1 MTNEFLTPAAMAA
14 ACDVSVDTLRY
25 YEREGL
31 LEDISRTGGGQRQYS
46 SSDVA
51 WVQVLRCLRATAMP
65 IREMRAFAMLVREG
79 ETAMADRLELLANH
93 RKRIVDQVAVLHE
106 ALELVDHKIEAYTA
120 VLAET
125 PKVDKTGPAHNPTL
139 DGKGI
144 RAS

>member
-1 MTNEFLTPAAMAA
+1 MTNEFLTPAEMAA
-14 ACDVSVDTLRY
+14 ACSVSVDTLRY

-31 LEDISRTGGGQRQYS
+31 LDDIARTSGGQRQYS
-46 SSDVA
+46 SNDVA

-65 IREMRAFAMLVREG
+65 IREMRAFAELVREG
-79 ETAMADRLELLANH
+79 EAALADRLDLLANH
-93 RKRIVDQVAVLHE
+93 RKRIVDQVAVLHD

-120 VLAET
+120 VLAGT
-125 PKVDKTGPAHNPTL
+125 PKVENAGQTRNPTL